1 MSSPKKENWYG
12 NLRVE
17 PGWAHYRGPIG
28 ESKGHAHYAIQ
39 LVFSSSAR
47 ILGVDEELPLIAPNV
62 RAIPSGVQH
71 LVQATSEVS
80 DFLFVEPKLFE
91 GAKIRTIK
99 TKKVITVEDVI
110 AQLESGP
117 RARLPDRFAAIFAC
131 PNADLPA
138 GFTARDAAIRLGLSR
153 SHFSHLFQLEMG
165 LPFRQWV
172 LWTRLKHAV
181 LLVMSGEN
189 HTLAAHAA
197 GFSDSSHLARTMR
210 RMFGIPFSALCQA

>member
-1 MSSPKKENWYG
+1 MSASKNENWYG

-28 ESKGHAHYAIQ
+28 DSKRHAHYAVQ
-39 LVFSSSAR
+39 LIFSSSAK
-47 ILGVDEELPLIAPNV
+47 IMAADDEVWSVAPNV

-80 DFLFVEPKLFE
+80 DLLFVEPKLFE
-91 GAKIRTIK
+91 GNKIRTVEP
-99 TKKVITVEDVI
+99 KKVVTVENII

-117 RARLPDRFAAIFAC
+117 LAKLPERFAAIITC
-131 PNADLPA
+131 PNGELPA
-138 GFTARDAAIRLGLSR
+138 GFSARDAAASLGLSR

-172 LWTRLKHAV
+172 LWTRLKQAV

-189 HTLAAHAA
+189 HTYAAHAV
-197 GFSDSSHLARTMR
+197 GFSDSAHLARTMR
-210 RMFGIPFSALCQA
+210 RMFGISISALC